1 MGLNL
6 SLGYYPLNYE
16 EINVEAGTYFPSQVK
31 PYNNKAFLFW
41 QRALFQRACST
52 LIIDTPEIWNPHK
65 NLLYWSLFAYG
76 FCGVFNLT
84 EFGKCF
90 NPVTVSGYNFYYEP
104 TDLILSNP
112 AYKNRKKSQFTIGK
126 DCELLKLTPDF
137 KGVFDIISYYA
148 EKLASMDCAINTAII
163 NTKFAYIIGAK
174 NKAAAEVLKKLF
186 DKVSKGEPA
195 VFFDKKLANDPTDKE
210 EPWQALFRDNLKQ
223 SYIITDLLKDFQTI
237 LNNFDC
243 EVGIPTI
250 PYEKK
255 ERMVTSEAE
264 SRQIDATAR
273 SIIWYDELTRTME
286 ICNKFLGFSGDD
298 KLSVKLR
305 YEKEGGEDNG
315 DNENNPDRVQQLSGS
330 K

>member
-1 MGLNL
+1 MLN
-6 SLGYYPLNYE
+6 GYLPLNYN
-16 EINVEAGTYFPSQVK
+16 EINLAAGSFFPSQVK
-31 PYNNKAFLFW
+31 AYNNQAYVFW

-52 LIIDTPEIWNPHK
+52 IIIDVPEEWKRHK
-65 NLLYWSLFAYG
+65 NLMYWSLFAYG
-76 FCGVFNLT
+76 FLGVFNLP

-90 NPVTVSGYNFYYEP
+90 NPVTLNGYNFYYEP
-104 TDLILSNP
+104 TEIILANP
-112 AYKNRKKSQFTIGK
+112 AMPANAKTSYIIGK
-126 DCELLKLTPDF
+126 EAELLKLTPDYL
-137 KGVFDIISYYA
+137 GIWDIISYYA

-186 DKVSKGEPA
+186 DKVSRGEPA
-195 VFFDKKLANDPTDKE
+195 VFFDAKLANDPNTKD

-255 ERMVTSEAE
+255 ERMVQSEAE
-264 SRQIDATAR
+264 SRQIDATSR
-273 SIIWYDELTRTME
+273 SVIWFDELKRTAE
-286 ICNKFLGFSGDD
+286 LCNKFLEFGSDGI
-298 KLSVKLR
+298 KVSLR
-305 YEKEGGEDNG
+305 YEERGEEDGNG
-315 DNENNPDRVQQLSGS
+315 ENNTVRNV
-330 K
+330 